1 VSPLDEGLSGEVLGD
16 LTGMGLGEAL
26 VGSGFGVD
34 LAGEVRAGPGPG
46 ELWVPS
52 ELGGFEVSRAIFLVS
67 GVGGLSTLGDSSPSL
82 KSCVE
87 ES

>member
-1 VSPLDEGLSGEVLGD
+1 
-16 LTGMGLGEAL
+16 MGLGEAL

-34 LAGEVRAGPGPG
+34 LAGEVRAGPGPR